1 MTQYLLSL
9 HASADSSC
17 NTKTSMP
24 PEEMQKFMQRIETL
38 ESDMKSSGTW
48 MFSGR
53 LTEPESATV
62 VRDTNGDIVTTD
74 GPFAESKEHLA
85 GFYII
90 QAADLDAALDWA
102 RKVTTCVGKPIEVRP
117 FWGLKSD

>member
-1 MTQYLLSL
+1 MNQYLLSL
-9 HASADSSC
+9 HSTPDSTCATQSP
-17 NTKTSMP
+17 MP

-38 ESDMKSSGTW
+38 ESDMKESGAW

-62 VRDTNGDIVTTD
+62 VRITDGDTMTTD

-85 GFYII
+85 GFYIL
-90 QAADLDAALDWA
+90 QAADLDAALEWA

-117 FWGLKSD
+117 FWGLQS